1 MQRDMASREPH
12 LYPAW
17 SGRLCQARSRLSRRA
32 LPSVALARNTL
43 IALLG
48 VLVLGL
54 DARAQAQG
62 AQKQITPPTA
72 GSPAPART
80 SGAAGAPAPAE
91 PAPAGRSPSRP
102 PSRSTAEPDDSSS
115 EPAGAAAVSSE
126 DTALENAA
134 AIPRTSDDEPAPTG
148 PSVPATI
155 CEGKRIG
162 RIEVQGQ
169 GRVSADDIRST
180 LKLKEGLPCVDAE
193 VTRDAQALWDL
204 GYFRDVKVLGDIAG
218 EEIALSF
225 VVHERPA
232 IGEIAYSGN
241 DAIEKSDIEGKVT
254 LKTGG
259 ILSVP
264 EVRTQVDKIR
274 DLYAE
279 KGYFLAKIH
288 FELHDRPNNE
298 VQVEF
303 VIEEGAEVS
312 VRRIRFSGNEHLTDA
327 ELRSIIQTSQTNIIS
342 FISSANKYKRDA
354 FDEDVNRLHALYYD
368 YGYLTVELL
377 EPRIELTSDRRYI
390 DITIPVKE
398 GPRFRV
404 GRVRVLEV
412 DEQGNEIEPLDG
424 RKRLRESV
432 TLNPGDWFSRSSIAK
447 DLQEIT
453 RRYRDHGYAR
463 AEVLPDTGLHND
475 EKKVDLSLTVKRG
488 PLVYVERIN
497 IKGNTKT
504 RDAVLRREAR
514 IIEGEL
520 YSQTGVE
527 TSKERMTALGYFESV
542 NVSEENGSAPDKI
555 VINFE
560 VAEKPTGT
568 FQLGAGFSSQETF
581 LLNGQIQQQ
590 NLFGRGQSLSLN
602 MQFSGI
608 RQLAQLSFMEPYLFG
623 STWSSALELY
633 RILEQRLEFN
643 RDRTGGSLT
652 VGHPLDVVSD
662 YLRLYATYRFE
673 TVDITPA
680 TGGVFGGGG
689 TGLNYRIF
697 RFLPLRNLF
706 NSGRTSALRL
716 ALSWDTRNNRLF
728 PTNGIYATVSTE
740 ISDKLIGS
748 TNDFM
753 RNELDFRFYRPLFG
767 PFVLKFHTQW
777 GLVTSRNGAG
787 VPIYERYFLGGIFN
801 VRGFDL
807 QSLGPRLG
815 ISSSFRD
822 PTFDTVASRGAVFGG
837 NMQAYYN
844 LEIEF
849 PIVESVG
856 IKGVIFHDAGNLW
869 NLERSLCGP
878 APMST
883 EAAIQPCGVSPTT
896 LRTSVGFGFR
906 WFSPLGPLRFEWGFP
921 LAPRRPDED
930 TYQFQF
936 TVGNAF

>member
-1 MQRDMASREPH
+1 MEELRTERQGQRAKHHSECDRRMQRDMASREPQFN
-12 LYPAW
+12 PAS
-17 SGRLCQARSRLSRRA
+17 SGHVSRCRRA
-32 LPSVALARNTL
+32 RALRVVAAAQLLLSACVLSVGFGSRTL
-43 IALLG
+43 
-48 VLVLGL
+48 
-54 DARAQAQG
+54 AQAPDAG
-62 AQKQITPPTA
+62 TA
-72 GSPAPART
+72 SEPAAPAA
-80 SGAAGAPAPAE
+80 SE
-91 PAPAGRSPSRP
+91 PEA
-102 PSRSTAEPDDSSS
+102 SS
-115 EPAGAAAVSSE
+115 EPTSSE
-126 DTALENAA
+126 PSEPLPPKAA
-134 AIPRTSDDEPAPTG
+134 EEEPATG

-180 LKLKEGLPCVDAE
+180 LKLKEGLPCADAE

-204 GYFRDVKVLGDIAG
+204 GYFRDVKVEGDIAG
-218 EEIALSF
+218 DEIALTF
-225 VVHERPA
+225 VVRERPA

-264 EVRTQVDKIR
+264 EVRAQVDKIR

-279 KGYFLAKIH
+279 KGYFLAKIR

-312 VRRIRFSGNEHLTDA
+312 VRRIRFSGNANIADS
-327 ELRSIIQTSQTNIIS
+327 ELRSIIQTSQTNILS
-342 FISSANKYKRDA
+342 FISSSNKYKRDA
-354 FDEDVNRLHALYYD
+354 FDEDVNRIHALYYD
-368 YGYLTVELL
+368 YGYLTVELK

-404 GRVRVLEV
+404 GRVRVLET
-412 DEQGNEIEPLDG
+412 DEQGNEIEPLEG

-432 TLNPGDWFSRSSIAK
+432 SLNPGDWFSRSTIAK

-453 RRYRDHGYAR
+453 RFYRDHGYAR
-463 AEVLPDTGLHND
+463 VEVSPDTALHMED
-475 EKKVDLSLTVKRG
+475 KKVDLALSVRRG
-488 PLVYVERIN
+488 PLVYIERVN
-497 IKGNTKT
+497 VKGNTKT

-520 YSQTGVE
+520 YNQSAVE
-527 TSKERMTALGYFESV
+527 LSKERMTALGYFESV
-542 NVSEENGSAPDKI
+542 NVSEESGSAPDKI

-623 STWSSALELY
+623 TTWSAALELY

-652 VGHPLDVVSD
+652 VGHPLDVISD

-673 TVDITPA
+673 VVDITPA
-680 TGGVFGGGG
+680 TGGFFGGGG

-697 RFLPLRNLF
+697 KFLPLRNLF

-728 PTNGIYATVSTE
+728 PTSGIYATISTE

-753 RNELDFRFYRPLFG
+753 RNEINFRVYRPIWG
-767 PFVLKFHTQW
+767 PFVLKINTQW
-777 GLVTSRNGAG
+777 GLVTSRSGRG

-815 ISSSFRD
+815 IASSFRD
-822 PTFDTVASRGAVFGG
+822 PTFDTVAQRGAVFGG
-837 NMQAYYN
+837 NMQLYGN
-844 LEIEF
+844 FEIEF

-856 IKGVIFHDAGNLW
+856 IKGVTFFDAGNLW
-869 NLERSLCGP
+869 NLETSLCGP

-883 EAAIQPCGVSPTT
+883 EAAIQPCNVPLYE

-921 LAPRRPDED
+921 LAPKRPAED

>member
-1 MQRDMASREPH
+1 MDELRREQGQRAEHYSECDRRMQRDMASREPQFNT
-12 LYPAW
+12 AW
-17 SGRLCQARSRLSRRA
+17 SGTFQSRPCLQRRARSLVNASRG
-32 LPSVALARNTL
+32 LVLAC
-43 IALLG
+43 LLG
-48 VLVLGL
+48 LVPGSRS
-54 DARAQAQG
+54 AAQQPP
-62 AQKQITPPTA
+62 QTPTTP
-72 GSPAPART
+72 
-80 SGAAGAPAPAE
+80 AAGAAAPT
-91 PAPAGRSPSRP
+91 PVPQ
-102 PSRSTAEPDDSSS
+102 SS
-115 EPAGAAAVSSE
+115 EPAAADPTATPDASSEAEPEGSAAAGAEPSPPPQ
-126 DTALENAA
+126 AA
-134 AIPRTSDDEPAPTG
+134 EEEPAPTG
-148 PSVPATI
+148 PTVPATI

-180 LKLKEGLPCVDAE
+180 LKLKEGLPCADGE

-218 EEIALSF
+218 DEIVLTF
-225 VVHERPA
+225 VLRERPA

-279 KGYFLAKIH
+279 KGYFLAKIR

-312 VRRIRFSGNEHLTDA
+312 VRRIRFSGNAHLTDA
-327 ELRSIIQTSQTNIIS
+327 ELRSIIQTSQTNILS
-342 FISSANKYKRDA
+342 FISSSNKYKRDA
-354 FDEDVNRLHALYYD
+354 FDEDVNRIHALYYD
-368 YGYLTVELL
+368 YGYLTVELQ

-398 GPRFRV
+398 GPRFKV
-404 GRVRVLEV
+404 GRVRVLET
-412 DEQGNEIEPLDG
+412 DEQGNEIEPLEG

-432 TLNPGDWFSRSSIAK
+432 TLNPDDWFSRSTIAK

-453 RRYRDHGYAR
+453 RFYRDHGYAR
-463 AEVLPDTGLHND
+463 AEVQPDTQLHMED
-475 EKKVDLSLTVKRG
+475 KKVDLALSVRRG

-520 YSQTGVE
+520 YNQSAVE
-527 TSKERMTALGYFESV
+527 LSKERMTALGYFESV
-542 NVSEENGSAPDKI
+542 NVSEESGSAPDKLA
-555 VINFE
+555 INFE

-623 STWSSALELY
+623 TTWSSSLELY

-643 RDRTGGSLT
+643 RDRVGGSLT
-652 VGHPLDVVSD
+652 VGHPLDAVSD
-662 YLRLYATYRFE
+662 YLRLFATYRFE
-673 TVDITPA
+673 VVDITPA
-680 TGGVFGGGG
+680 TGGFFGGGG

-706 NSGRTSALRL
+706 NSGRTSAIRL

-728 PTNGIYATVSTE
+728 PTSGIYATVSTE

-753 RNELDFRFYRPLFG
+753 RNEVNFRFYKPIWG
-767 PFVLKFHTQW
+767 PFVLKVNTQW
-777 GLVTSRNGAG
+777 GLVTSRDGRG

-815 ISSSFRD
+815 IASSFRD
-822 PTFDTVASRGAVFGG
+822 PTFDTVAARGAVFGG

-844 LEIEF
+844 VEIEF

-856 IKGVIFHDAGNLW
+856 IKGVLFHDAGNLW
-869 NLERSLCGP
+869 NLEKSLCGP
-878 APMST
+878 APQSP
-883 EAAIQPCGVSPTT
+883 EPAIQPCGVSPTT

-921 LAPRRPDED
+921 LSPKRPAED
-930 TYQFQF
+930 NYQFQF